1 MTNRRTPLLHT
12 SSTPRPRARTA
23 PVLAACAL
31 ATACLAAATLTKDH
45 PTTAPSID
53 AGAPASAAALDPAQ
67 VDAADAQAFA
77 DRFARAFARYLT
89 HPEQTGPL
97 VRAGAPR
104 SQLTGRPPSRPSS
117 ASNRAGT
124 GTSKQTR
131 AGSRADRFVA
141 RSVAARPTRTGWL
154 LSAALTSGTG
164 PDRVV
169 VPLVAAARR
178 NGTRFRVTSL
188 NARAGAE

>member
-1 MTNRRTPLLHT
+1 MTNRRTHLRHT
-12 SSTPRPRARTA
+12 TPTPRPRARTA
-23 PVLAACAL
+23 PALAACAL
-31 ATACLAAATLTKDH
+31 ATACLAAATLTKDL
-45 PTTAPSID
+45 TATAPTVDVD
-53 AGAPASAAALDPAQ
+53 AAASVAALDPAQ

-77 DRFARAFARYLT
+77 DRFAGAFARYLT

-97 VRAGAPR
+97 VRAGVPR
-104 SQLTGRPPSRPSS
+104 SQLTERPPSRSSS
-117 ASNRAGT
+117 ASNRAGI
-124 GTSKQTR
+124 GSEAQTR
-131 AGSRADRFVA
+131 VDSRAGQFVA

-154 LSAALTSGTG
+154 FSAALTSGAG

>member
-1 MTNRRTPLLHT
+1 MTNRRIPLRHAC
-12 SSTPRPRARTA
+12 STPRSRARTA
-23 PVLAACAL
+23 PALAACTL
-31 ATACLAAATLTKDH
+31 ATACLGAATLTKDD
-45 PTTAPSID
+45 PATAPSVD
-53 AGAPASAAALDPAQ
+53 ADAPASVAALDPVQ

-97 VRAGAPR
+97 VRAGVPR
-104 SQLTGRPPSRPSS
+104 TQLAGRPSRSSS
-117 ASNRAGT
+117 ASNRAGASS
-124 GTSKQTR
+124 GRQTR
-131 AGSRADRFVA
+131 AGSRVDRFVA

-154 LSAALTSGTG
+154 LSAALTSGVG